1 MLSSLIIQQ
10 GTAGNDGPPG
20 PPGERV
26 SATQNALQRTFLSHH
41 TIYSEMVYGLKCS
54 ERVLLQ
60 EAQWGLAQYVGVL
73 QIRGLTTRPVFS
85 SGSYYRFMKSSW
97 AFDYWKAVVQG
108 SHHSKSDVALFVSAV
123 KSCSWFFLYLSVFSC
138 LFFSVSQLES
148 EVFLKHFGSLLTL
161 PTLRFVSACNILYKF
176 CYCEYL

>member
-1 MLSSLIIQQ
+1 MHASLIIQQ

-26 SATQNALQRTFLSHH
+26 SATQNALQQTFLSHH
-41 TIYSEMVYGLKCS
+41 TIYSEMVYGLKRS

-60 EAQWGLAQYVGVL
+60 EAQWGLAQHVGVL

-97 AFDYWKAVVQG
+97 ALDHSKAVVQG
-108 SHHSKSDVALFVSAV
+108 SHHLKSDVVLLFPLWNPVLVSPSIFQCFPV
-123 KSCSWFFLYLSVFSC
+123 YLFC
-138 LFFSVSQLES
+138 FSVGIWRVS
-148 EVFLKHFGSLLTL
+148 FKHFENLLTL
-161 PTLRFVSACNILYKF
+161 PTLRLVSACNLLLKF
-176 CYCEYL
+176 CYRDYL

>member
-1 MLSSLIIQQ
+1 MHSSLIIQQ

-26 SATQNALQRTFLSHH
+26 SATQNALQQTFLAHH
-41 TIYSEMVYGLKCS
+41 TIYSEMVYGLKRS

-60 EAQWGLAQYVGVL
+60 EAQWGLAQHVGVL

-97 AFDYWKAVVQG
+97 ALDHSKAIVQG
-108 SHHSKSDVALFVSAV
+108 SHHSKSDVALFISAV
-123 KSCSWFFLYLSVFSC
+123 KSCSCFFLYFSVFSC
-138 LFFSVSQLES
+138 LFIL
-148 EVFLKHFGSLLTL
+148 FLSWNLKGF
-161 PTLRFVSACNILYKF
+161 F
-176 CYCEYL
+176 

>member
-1 MLSSLIIQQ
+1 MHSSLIIQQ

-26 SATQNALQRTFLSHH
+26 SATQNALQQTFLSHH
-41 TIYSEMVYGLKCS
+41 TIYSEMVYGLKRS

-60 EAQWGLAQYVGVL
+60 EAQWGLAQHVGVL

-97 AFDYWKAVVQG
+97 ALDHSKAVVQG
-108 SHHSKSDVALFVSAV
+108 SHHLKSDVALFISAV
-123 KSCSWFFLYLSVFSC
+123 KSCSCFSLYFSVFSC
-138 LFFSVSQLES
+138 LFIL
-148 EVFLKHFGSLLTL
+148 FLSWNLNGF
-161 PTLRFVSACNILYKF
+161 F
-176 CYCEYL
+176 